1 MTSSTGQAP
10 DQDRGGVPGR
20 PRRPPSS
27 PLLTTPNAERYVLE
41 ADVMRRRQLR
51 SALLHG
57 SSRTWREHRRTW
69 PAVVVGLVLV
79 AVALAAMAV
88 VNAFQRQQQINE
100 ERERDLG
107 VSAAVF
113 GYEAPASVR

>member
-1 MTSSTGQAP
+1 VTSTPGPEPVQDTG
-10 DQDRGGVPGR
+10 GIPGR
-20 PRRPPSS
+20 PRRPPAS
-27 PLLTTPNAERYVLE
+27 PLVGTPDAERYVLE

-69 PAVVVGLVLV
+69 PAVVVGVLLI

-88 VNAFQRQQQINE
+88 VNAYQRQQQINK
-100 ERERDLG
+100 EREQDLG
-107 VSAAVF
+107 GSVVLR
-113 GYEAPASVR
+113 YEASASVR